1 MKILERLEKRF
12 GGNRLYRLVH
22 SMTRRY
28 FDHGVGN
35 SAAALTYYMI
45 FAFFP
50 FLLFLSSLL
59 GMMDVAVV
67 PTEELSRFIPQDILE
82 LIASFLGHVQA
93 MSSPQIMVF
102 GLIFSVYFPMRAVS
116 SLMDFIERAYEVGER
131 RSLLHRGVII
141 LIFAIGLTVA
151 VVGSIVVLVAGRD
164 LLLWL
169 ARFLPLNPQSI
180 EIWNMLRFILLGAAL
195 LLLITLLYLVAPG
208 CVVSFREAL
217 PGAVGSLFCW
227 LVYTVGFSFYVENM
241 ASYSVVYGSIGA
253 IIVLLIWL
261 YATATTIIMGA
272 ELNATLRHRGR
283 NTKI

>member
-1 MKILERLEKRF
+1 MKILNILEKRF
-12 GGNRLYRLVH
+12 GSNRLYRLAH
-22 SMTRRY
+22 DMTLRY
-28 FDHGVGN
+28 FDHNVGN

-50 FLLFLSSLL
+50 FLIFLSSLL
-59 GMMDVAVV
+59 GRLDVSAIPV
-67 PTEELSRFIPQDILE
+67 TELSRFIPQDILE
-82 LIASFLGHVQA
+82 LVGGFLAHVQA
-93 MSSPQIMVF
+93 ASSPQIMAF
-102 GLIFSVYFPMRAVS
+102 GLIFSLYFPIRAVS
-116 SLMDFIERAYEVGER
+116 SLMDFIECAYEVKER

-141 LIFAIGLTVA
+141 IIFAIGLTIA
-151 VVGSIVVLVAGRD
+151 IVGSIVVLVAGRE

-169 ARFLPLNPQSI
+169 SRFLPISLHSI
-180 EIWNMLRFILLGAAL
+180 ELWNVLRFILLGAAL
-195 LLLITLLYLVAPG
+195 LLLILLLYMVAPG

-272 ELNATLRHRGR
+272 ELNAALRRR
-283 NTKI
+283 VRK